1 MENIEVFLFDKNGG
15 VQYGLNWGQ
24 REGRDPD
31 QAYLQ
36 LTPEVYRSNFF
47 PVKKNY
53 FIAETD
59 DGETLIFNRGQKG
72 EDGCALETPDDNAKL
87 GRYLRKRLGISYG
100 KKIEK
105 EDIENYGRSSIKFYK
120 IDNIHYKLDF
130 SKYSNTTPPSP
141 PQPHNLR
148 CAWHG
153 QKPLA

>member
-130 SKYSNTTPPSP
+130 SK
-141 PQPHNLR
+141 
-148 CAWHG
+148 
-153 QKPLA
+153 